1 MNDKD
6 TSIQTLKDMTA
17 KLWDERDWGQFHSPK
32 NLSAKIAIEAAEL
45 MELLVWG
52 DSGNQ
57 SVKETEKRR
66 AEIEQELADVII
78 VALTFANVTNID
90 IAQAVKDKLALTA
103 KRYPVELSKGKC
115 TKYTK
120 L

>member
-1 MNDKD
+1 MKDND

-17 KLWDERDWGQFHSPK
+17 KLWKERDWGQFHSPK
-32 NLSAKIAIEAAEL
+32 NLSVKIAIEAAEL
-45 MELLVWG
+45 MELLVWCDTG
-52 DSGNQ
+52 QQ
-57 SVKETEKRR
+57 SVQEVEKNRSD
-66 AEIEQELADVII
+66 IEQELADVII

-103 KRYPVELSKGKC
+103 KRYPVELCKGKC